1 MDFRHHFGCDGTLNK
16 VLDLIMI
23 AQIAGRAIVLIGAA
37 ITASGITA
45 SVMHYVNRSKVQ
57 KARDAGKR
65 EGEAREKARQEEVR
79 RQSNAAQAEMLA
91 TFVENQALI
100 WLALA
105 LVTVGAACVGSF
117 GPVSSDDQINIEEY
131 ALGVSRIGIPDY
143 VRAKMSHAFSNPT
156 DIKTAYA
163 QAAKCAET
171 HGWGV
176 FDDLVQLMAAMNA
189 REPGQG
195 FASFASEWHYLRAA
209 A

>member
-1 MDFRHHFGCDGTLNK
+1 M
-16 VLDLIMI
+16 V
-23 AQIAGRAIVLIGAA
+23 AQVAGRAIVLIGAA
-37 ITASGITA
+37 VTASGITS
-45 SVMHYVNRSKVQ
+45 SVMHYVNRSNIQ

-65 EGEAREKARQEEVR
+65 EGEAREKARQEEAR
-79 RQSNAAQAEMLA
+79 RQSSTTQAEMLA
-91 TFVENQALI
+91 TFAENQALNR
-100 WLALA
+100 LALA

-131 ALGVSRIGIPDY
+131 VLGVSRIGLPDY
-143 VRAKMSHAFSNPT
+143 VRAKMSQAFSNPT

-171 HGWGV
+171 YGWGV
-176 FDDLVQLMAAMNA
+176 FDELVQLMAAMKT